1 MDTRT
6 LDDTRDYGHRPE
18 LGWLP
23 VGLLSVDETYQRK
36 IDSRRSQVAIEQ
48 IVQHFKWSCFGTALV
63 TQKDDGWLIIDGQHR
78 VEAAR
83 RLGIKTVPCIVVHQ
97 ATVAEQAQIFVST
110 NQVRVQ
116 VNPYTLFHARLAA
129 REPLALEVQH
139 LCDDSRLS
147 IPKYPIQKDRMA
159 PGQTLALITLER
171 IVKGASTAARS
182 GVIAAGH
189 AYESKAGAATAV
201 ILQAA
206 SIAAQSNP
214 DSVTAIQSFFS
225 RHDPDALNGQYR
237 GTVGTSAL
245 AQLIVKSIGAAV
257 AASPSQHGSGAIPLP
272 SRARLMA
279 GR

>member
-1 MDTRT
+1 MDAHI
-6 LDDTRDYGHRPE
+6 DDIRDYGQRPE

-48 IVQHFKWSCFGTALV
+48 ITRNFKWSCFGTALV
-63 TQKDDGWLIIDGQHR
+63 TQKDEGWLIIDGQHR

-97 ATVAEQAQIFVST
+97 ASLAEQATIFVST

-116 VNPYTLFHARLAA
+116 VNPYTLFHARLTALD
-129 REPLALEVQH
+129 PLAVDVQT
-139 LCDDSRLS
+139 LCDEARLT
-147 IPKYPIQKDRMA
+147 IPKYPVQKSSMK

-171 IVKGASTAARS
+171 IVKGGITAARN

-189 AYESKAGAATAV
+189 AYEAKAGAATAV

-206 SIAAQSNP
+206 ALAAQDKP
-214 DSVTAIQSFFS
+214 DQVAAIQSFFS
-225 RHDPDALNGQYR
+225 RHDPDVLNQSYR
-237 GTVGTSAL
+237 GSVGTSSL
-245 AQLIVKSIGAAV
+245 AMRIVESTKVTGQ
-257 AASPSQHGSGAIPLP
+257 ASRYQHSGAIPLP
-272 SRARLMA
+272 SKQQLMGAR
-279 GR
+279 